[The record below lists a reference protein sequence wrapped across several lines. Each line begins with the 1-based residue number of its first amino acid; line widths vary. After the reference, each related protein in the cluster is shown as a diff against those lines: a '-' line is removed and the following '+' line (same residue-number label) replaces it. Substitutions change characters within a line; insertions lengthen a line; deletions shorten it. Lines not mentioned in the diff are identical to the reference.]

1 MTAQLRERTSQAT
14 RTAARAGVRAT
25 GQQLVSSVG
34 AGPLVAAAAVLL
46 VALIVAVVVAF
57 VSVVA
62 LLGGDAKIDAATSI
76 GAVAGSPSLNAQ
88 RDIPAAYLP
97 LYQAA
102 ADSCPGL
109 PWSVLA
115 AIGKVESDH
124 GRSTAPGVTSAANS
138 AGAAG
143 PMQIGIGGKA
153 GNTFAGY
160 AVDADGGGPDVYN
173 PADAVFTAANYLC
186 RNGAAKGA
194 DVAKA
199 VFAYNHAD
207 WYVTKVLAI
216 ASGYAATQGPPVG
229 APAQDVAAAAVQF
242 AHSQLGRPYQWGG
255 TGESGGF
262 DCSGLMLRAYQA
274 ARVQLPRVSR
284 VQYADGVA
292 RGQAVQITDPTSY
305 WTSLEPGDLLFFAH
319 DPTNP
324 QTVHHVGMY
333 AGNGQMIHAPQRN
346 TVVRLQDLTTSAY
359 FRAQFIGATRP
370 TARQGL

>member
-1 MTAQLRERTSQAT
+1 
-14 RTAARAGVRAT
+14 
-25 GQQLVSSVG
+25 
-34 AGPLVAAAAVLL
+34 VLL
-46 VALIVAVVVAF
+46 VALVVAAVVAF
-57 VSVVA
+57 VGVVA
-62 LLGGDAKIDAATSI
+62 LLGGDATIDAATNS
-76 GAVAGSPSLNAQ
+76 GPVAGRPSLNGQ
-88 RDIPAAYLP
+88 RDIPPEYLP

-102 ADSCPGL
+102 ADTCRGL

-115 AIGKVESDH
+115 GIGKVESDH
-124 GRSTAPGVTSAANS
+124 GRSTAPGVTSGANS

-143 PMQIGIGGKA
+143 PMQIGIGGAA
-153 GNTFAGY
+153 GHTWDGARRSGAVHPTPPAGSDPKEY
-160 AVDADGGGPDVYN
+160 GYGVDGDGDGLADVYN
-173 PADAVFTAANYLC
+173 PADAIFTAANYLC
-186 RNGAAKGA
+186 RNGAEQGR
-194 DVAKA
+194 DVAGA
-199 VFAYNHAD
+199 IFAYNHAD
-207 WYVTKVLAI
+207 WYVAKVQAI
-216 ASGYAATQGPPVG
+216 ASGYAATGRPPAG
-229 APAQDVAAAAVQF
+229 APAQDVAAAALRF
-242 AHSQLGRPYQWGG
+242 AYSQLGTPYRWGG
-255 TGESGGF
+255 TGENGGF

-274 ARVQLPRVSR
+274 AGVQLPRVSR

-333 AGNGQMIHAPQRN
+333 AGNGQIIHAPQRN